1 MDRHDRAKVTS
12 KKVFRMIMHVV
23 KDDRGVDKC

>member
-1 MDRHDRAKVTS
+1 MDRYGRANVAS

-23 KDDRGVDKC
+23 KDDRGLDEC